1 MVFTDPLLVDRLT
14 GLAAQWLYKMLI
26 NMRWVVIVPEKIT

>member
-1 MVFTDPLLVDRLT
+1 MLFTGPLLVDGPT

-26 NMRWVVIVPEKIT
+26 NIRWVVIVPEKTT